1 MHQALLME
9 SCRLFFLLSFI
20 YIAILRSY
28 AFKTENLKNSYWQ
41 SALPNTHLPKSLQ
54 KILQP
59 DGRVIEAEINVKTT
73 LEGSGLPTVGKDS
86 YAAAAS
92 GKVQVEPGV
101 TAFFLENDLHSGKKL
116 KLHFPK
122 TRNEAKF
129 LPRKVAESI
138 PFATTK
144 LSEILNHF
152 KVQPKSA
159 EAEILRQTIEECEQ
173 AGIQGEDKY
182 CATSLESLVDFC
194 VSKLGNKNVKV
205 YSTEVDK
212 EAKQEY
218 KIVDK
223 GVKKIG
229 DRSVACHKQNYA
241 YAVFY
246 CHEIQATRAY
256 MVSMVATDGTKAE
269 AVAVCHTDTRTW
281 NHNHFAFQLLKIKP
295 GTVPI
300 CHFLPTDSLVWVPN

>member
-1 MHQALLME
+1 ME
-9 SCRLFFLLSFI
+9 PCRLLFLLSFI
-20 YIAILRSY
+20 HIAILRSY

-41 SALPNTHLPKSLQ
+41 SALPNTQLPKYLQ

-59 DGRVIEAEINVKTT
+59 DGRVSEAEINVKTT
-73 LEGSGLPTVGKDS
+73 LEGSGLPTIGEDN
-86 YAAAAS
+86 YAEA
-92 GKVQVEPGV
+92 QVEPGV
-101 TAFFLENDLHSGKKL
+101 TAFFLENDLHAGKKM
-116 KLHFPK
+116 KLYFPK
-122 TRNEAKF
+122 TTNRGKL

-138 PFATTK
+138 PFSTTK

-152 KVQPKSA
+152 RVQPGSV

-173 AGIQGEDKY
+173 AGIKGEDKY

-194 VSKLGNKNVKV
+194 VSKLGNKNIKV

-212 EAKQEY
+212 ETKQEY

-229 DRSVACHKQNYA
+229 DRSVVCHNRNYA

-246 CHEIQATRAY
+246 CHEIQATKAY
-256 MVSMVATDGTKAE
+256 MVSMVTTDGTKAE
-269 AVAVCHTDTRTW
+269 AVAVCHTDTRSW
-281 NHNHFAFQLLKIKP
+281 NHKHFAFRLLKIEP

>member
-1 MHQALLME
+1 MCKSKSPQ
-9 SCRLFFLLSFI
+9 SRLFT
-20 YIAILRSY
+20 IAILRSY
-28 AFKTENLKNSYWQ
+28 AFNTENLKNSYWQ
-41 SALPNTHLPKSLQ
+41 SALPNTRLPKSLQ

-59 DGRVIEAEINVKTT
+59 DGRVIEADINVKTT
-73 LEGSGLPTVGKDS
+73 LEGSGLPTIGKDS
-86 YAAAAS
+86 YGAAAA

-101 TAFFLENDLHSGKKL
+101 TAFFLENDLHSGKKM

-122 TRNEAKF
+122 TTNRGKL
-129 LPRKVAESI
+129 LPRKVAESM
-138 PFATTK
+138 PFSTTK
-144 LSEILNHF
+144 LSEILNDF
-152 KVQPKSA
+152 RVQPASV

-194 VSKLGNKNVKV
+194 VSKLGNKNIKV

-212 EAKQEY
+212 ETKQEY
-218 KIVDK
+218 KIVGK
-223 GVKKIG
+223 GVKNIG
-229 DRSVACHKQNYA
+229 DRSVVCHKQNYA

-256 MVSMVATDGTKAE
+256 MVSMVASDGSKAE
-269 AVAVCHTDTRTW
+269 AVAVCHTDTHTW

-300 CHFLPTDSLVWVPN
+300 CHFLPNDSLVWVPN